1 MGGSEWSSQ
10 SAYDCSSVGGRPG
23 KTGASGGRGG
33 NAGISGEEFPTIF
46 KFHFHFLL
54 LQSMTSG
61 SRGTVW
67 HRNEHNF
74 DLINS
79 KNLFLISHFPISFF
93 LVGIV

>member
-1 MGGSEWSSQ
+1 MGGSECSSQ

-61 SRGTVW
+61 SVL
-67 HRNEHNF
+67 HRNEHDF

-79 KNLFLISHFPISFF
+79 KKLFLISHFPISFF